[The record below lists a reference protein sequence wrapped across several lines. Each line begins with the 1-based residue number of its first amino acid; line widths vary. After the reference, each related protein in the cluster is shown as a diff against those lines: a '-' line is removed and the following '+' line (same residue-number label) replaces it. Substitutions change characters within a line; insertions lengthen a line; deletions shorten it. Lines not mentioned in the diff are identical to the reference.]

1 MILRNFFGEPITEV
15 KSEEEVKR
23 LEEQID
29 ELNTINIL
37 LASDVAKL
45 EKDVE
50 LLGTD
55 PEQYIEQE
63 IERRLLALEAEIQ
76 DSMNHKWYCIGRMD
90 AYAELGVKVLD
101 AKERGCTVSVSL
113 NEDGTID
120 EAIEEMPDNLQDII
134 DEIQIDDLVDIQ

>member
-1 MILRNFFGEPITEV
+1 MILKNFFGEPTEV
-15 KSEEEVKR
+15 KSEEVKR

-63 IERRLLALEAEIQ
+63 IERRLLTLEAELKA
-76 DSMNHKWYCIGRMD
+76 SMNHKWYCIGRMD
-90 AYAELGVKVLD
+90 AYAELGVKVLET
-101 AKERGCTVSVSL
+101 KERGGTLSVVL